1 MNLPRRLA
9 LVCVTTL
16 ALGALG
22 SGCRRDRD
30 DDAKDGKDGKG
41 IPTNA
46 VSVSTPTV
54 GLPTGGKPV
63 QIPPGIP
70 PVGTPASFAPLAKA
84 TAPAVVTV
92 LLKIKKGHMIGKGIG
107 SGFLIDKSGTILTN
121 NHVVQDASDLAVQLY
136 NDKRVDAKVLGTD
149 PMTDVAV
156 IKIDPPAGIE
166 PIALGDSDAVSV
178 GDWLVAIGSPHGLRQ
193 TVTAGILSARGRT
206 INEVPLPGQ
215 HYFDFLQTDTAINQ
229 GNSGGPLLNLK
240 GEVIGIN
247 TAINAK
253 AQGLAFAIPI
263 NMVKQMLPSLVKDGR
278 VVRSY
283 LGVGIED
290 SEFDEKLGTKGAL
303 VVSVKK
309 GTPAAKAGIKVDDVI
324 LAVDG
329 TPVKNSSQMRWL
341 VSIAGVGRKVTL
353 RVVRDSKAF
362 DLTVK
367 LEKLPEQKPA
377 PAKPSEEEEEEE
389 EDPH

>member
-1 MNLPRRLA
+1 MHLRRPLA
-9 LVCVTTL
+9 LVATAL
-16 ALGALG
+16 ALTSLGAN
-22 SGCRRDRD
+22 CRRADAD
-30 DDAKDGKDGKG
+30 DDKDGKDKGKS
-41 IPTNA
+41 IPSNA

-63 QIPPGIP
+63 SLPPGIP
-70 PVGTPASFAPLAKA
+70 PIGTPSSFAPLAKT

-92 LLKIKKGHMIGKGIG
+92 LLKIKKGHQVGRGIG
-107 SGFLIDKSGTILTN
+107 SGFLIDKAGTILTN
-121 NHVVQDASDLAVQLY
+121 NHVVQDATDLAVQLH

-166 PIALGDSDAVSV
+166 PLALGDSDAVSV

-193 TVTAGILSARGRT
+193 TVTVGILSARGRT

-215 HYFDFLQTDTAINQ
+215 HYFDFLQTDAAINQ

-283 LGVGIED
+283 LGVAIED
-290 SEFDEKLGTKGAL
+290 AEFDEKTGTKGAL

-309 GTPAAKAGIKVDDVI
+309 GTPAAKAGLKVDDII

-329 TPVKNSSQMRWL
+329 NPVKNSSQMRWL

-353 RVVRDSKAF
+353 RVVRDNKAF

-367 LEKLPEQKPA
+367 LEKLPEPKPV
-377 PAKPSEEEEEEE
+377 KPSSPDDDDEDEE
-389 EDPH
+389 PR